1 MLEYLEMDADLIF
14 VGAFVAFMA
23 IIIIGGIIIGRKI
36 PTSHGAAAD
45 EEEYV
50 APSNTP
56 YGLPGATS
64 IQHLGVAM
72 LPGGSLDPHGDSA
85 SPTGHGLID

>member
-45 EEEYV
+45 EEECV
-50 APSNTP
+50 APDSTP
-56 YGLPGATS
+56 YGLPGAKTTR
-64 IQHLGVAM
+64 HLGVSI
-72 LPGGSLDPHGDSA
+72 LPGLSLNPHDD
-85 SPTGHGLID
+85 LY